1 MLYIVLIILFIE
13 WFYNHPALRYGGYY
27 IIALLIFIPLSKT
40 LSNFD
45 NTKSFKIRMACILFL
60 AISIFFYRNIDRI
73 YNEHVKYD
81 FSPFKNVY
89 YDVDKDHYF
98 RVEREFD
105 KTIKFYNNCT
115 KKNIVC
121 ENQNKLLAYKR
132 YGKFIFVQSSDFE
145 VKEFKG
151 KDILIKK

>member
-1 MLYIVLIILFIE
+1 MYIVLIILFIE
-13 WFYNHPALRYGGYY
+13 WFYNHPALRYGGYC
-27 IIALLIFIPLSKT
+27 IIALLIFIPLSKI
-40 LSNFD
+40 LSSFS
-45 NTKSFKIRMACILFL
+45 NTKSFEFRVACILFL
-60 AISIFFYRNIDRI
+60 SISIFFYRNIDRI
-73 YNEHVKYD
+73 YNEHNKYN

-89 YDVDKDHYF
+89 YYVNKDRYF

-105 KTIKFYNNCT
+105 KTLKFYNNCT

-145 VKEFKG
+145 VKKFKG